1 MTKFHIKDIT
11 AEFYNEEIFN
21 NNIKIAFDARVSL
34 YTAEQK
40 SPQEFEKQLNM
51 IRNEDE
57 KIHNIFVYDILL
69 YKLLETDHYDLLLDK
84 KVQLYINFEEV
95 DIYTMLDAVSKR
107 YCELFE
113 KHQFE
118 KFGES
123 NLDLTLEGIDKYSK
137 RELNDSL
144 NVYKHARDNA
154 PVNYKLDE
162 VKSDDLKKDEPYL
175 KLTDYLDNGVVV
187 KSEIKQ
193 YIERD

>member
-11 AEFYNEEIFN
+11 AEFYNEDKFN
-21 NNIKIAFDARVSL
+21 NDIKIAFDAKVSL
-34 YTAEQK
+34 YTAKQK

-57 KIHNIFVYDILL
+57 EIHNIFVYDILL

-113 KHQFE
+113 KQQFE

-123 NLDLTLEGIDKYSK
+123 NLDLTLEGIAKYSK

-144 NVYKHARDNA
+144 NAYKHARDNA
-154 PVNYKLDE
+154 PVNYKLDN
-162 VKSDDLKKDEPYL
+162 LKKDEPHL